1 MIDSILYPIEDE
13 LMNNL
18 YEQKETILHRVF
30 RFEADEM
37 WSFVGN
43 KKNKQWIWLVMNTE
57 NRQIV
62 AFHVGGRGQEDAQL
76 LFEKIP
82 VLLQTNAV
90 FFTDFWKS
98 YNFLD
103 ADKHQA
109 AGKEKGYTNHIERFN
124 NTVRQRCSRLVR
136 KTLSFS
142 KKLENHIGAVKY
154 FICHY
159 NKHLALHI

>member
-62 AFHVGGRGQEDAQL
+62 AFHVGGPGQEDAQL
-76 LFEKIP
+76 LFKN
-82 VLLQTNAV
+82 TSSTSNKCCV
-90 FFTDFWKS
+90 F
-98 YNFLD
+98 Y
-103 ADKHQA
+103 
-109 AGKEKGYTNHIERFN
+109 
-124 NTVRQRCSRLVR
+124 
-136 KTLSFS
+136 
-142 KKLENHIGAVKY
+142 
-154 FICHY
+154 
-159 NKHLALHI
+159 